1 MKMIIVTLRF
11 FGNSGETSYDM
22 EMPCQVP
29 IATLISHICQT
40 INLYSEGT
48 VNLQPR
54 GVGLWCH
61 RLERLLAPNETLES
75 AGVWNG
81 DRLDLK

>member
-1 MKMIIVTLRF
+1 MKMVIVTLRF
-11 FGNSGETSYDM
+11 LGMSGETSYDM

-29 IATLISHICQT
+29 TKILISHICQT

-48 VNLQPR
+48 VDLQPQ

-61 RLERLLAPNETLES
+61 RLNRLLAPDETLES
-75 AGVWNG
+75 AGVWSG